1 MCKSQQV
8 PLGIILKNEQK
19 VEDMIAIMLNL
30 HKYCP
35 TLSTTEN
42 TEVAGVDE
50 PVELEKD
57 NIHQIL
63 LGR

>member
-19 VEDMIAIMLNL
+19 VEDMIAIMNL

-57 NIHQIL
+57 NFHQIL

>member
-30 HKYCP
+30 HKYYP

-57 NIHQIL
+57 NFHQIL

>member
-19 VEDMIAIMLNL
+19 VEDMIAIMNL

-57 NIHQIL
+57 NFHQIL
-63 LGR
+63 LGL

>member
-1 MCKSQQV
+1 
-8 PLGIILKNEQK
+8 
-19 VEDMIAIMLNL
+19 MIAIMLNL

-57 NIHQIL
+57 NFHQIL

>member
-1 MCKSQQV
+1 MCKSQQA

-50 PVELEKD
+50 PVE
-57 NIHQIL
+57 
-63 LGR
+63 

>member
-35 TLSTTEN
+35 TLSIQKTQRSL
-42 TEVAGVDE
+42 
-50 PVELEKD
+50 ELMS
-57 NIHQIL
+57 Q
-63 LGR
+63 